1 MLATNTPTSHGWS
14 LWDVCNGMRTKDDI
28 ILKAK
33 LEDLKQLMRSKNIRD
48 KHAGFAACPQLGLGL
63 KHKLQPIEANLQVC
77 VAVTMED
84 MRKLR
89 PSCSN

>member
-1 MLATNTPTSHGWS
+1 LILSNARDDYSDITRLELVGRMRRYAT
-14 LWDVCNGMRTKDDI
+14 KYDI
-28 ILKAK
+28 ILEAK
-33 LEDLKQLMRSKNIRD
+33 LGDLKQLMRSKNIGD
-48 KHAGFAACPQLGLGL
+48 
-63 KHKLQPIEANLQVC
+63 HKLQPIEANLQVC